1 MPRSGAG
8 GPPKGGP
15 PALRF
20 VRRIFPAVHAAGAAS
35 RRRWDRTAWLDT
47 GCFWKLCLLTEGRFL
62 AGIPQKLEF
71 LGFLWGWA

>member
-1 MPRSGAG
+1 MPHSGAG

-35 RRRWDRTAWLDT
+35 AAVGSDGLVGHWL
-47 GCFWKLCLLTEGRFL
+47 FL
-62 AGIPQKLEF
+62 EAAPID
-71 LGFLWGWA
+71 